1 LVGVGVGEKRL
12 IEEQPLALGNSSVS
26 QLTRMQRGKNGKR
39 DLDTV
44 AGTSNKSDI
53 HAILR
58 KAGLIF

>member
-1 LVGVGVGEKRL
+1 MGVGVGEKRL
-12 IEEQPLALGNSSVS
+12 IEEQPLAPGNSSVS
-26 QLTRMQRGKNGKR
+26 QLTRIQREKNGKR

-44 AGTSNKSDI
+44 ADTSNKNDI